1 MMPRKTVDQQ
11 KPLVKAA
18 LAVIPV
24 MITLLLGQW
33 ATLPNIEGWYAGLAK
48 PAFNP
53 PNWIF
58 GPVWT
63 FLYAS
68 MSFAVWRIWILPG
81 DQRQKSAALICFY
94 LQLAFNAAWSW
105 GFFALHSPLLGLINI
120 VPQWILI
127 LLTIFKFRLLDRIA
141 SYSLVP
147 LAVWVAFA
155 IALTFEIWRLN
166 L

>member
-1 MMPRKTVDQQ
+1 MMPRKTMIQQ
-11 KPLVKAA
+11 KPLVKAG

-24 MITLLLGQW
+24 ILTLLLGQW

-53 PNWIF
+53 PNSIF

-63 FLYAS
+63 CLYAL

-81 DQRQKSAALICFY
+81 DQPLRSSALICFY
-94 LQLAFNAAWSW
+94 LQLALNAAWSW
-105 GFFALHSPLLGLINI
+105 AFFALHSPLLGLIDI

-155 IALTFEIWRLN
+155 IALNFEIWRLN

>member
-1 MMPRKTVDQQ
+1 M
-11 KPLVKAA
+11 KAG

-24 MITLLLGQW
+24 ILTLLLGQW

-63 FLYAS
+63 CLYAL

-81 DQRQKSAALICFY
+81 DQPQRPPALICFY
-94 LQLAFNAAWSW
+94 LQLALNAAWSW
-105 GFFALHSPLLGLINI
+105 AFFALHSPLLGLINI
-120 VPQWILI
+120 VLQWILV
-127 LLTIFKFRLLDRIA
+127 LLTIFRFRLLDRIA

-147 LAVWVAFA
+147 LAGWVAFA
-155 IALTFEIWRLN
+155 IALNFQIWRLN
-166 L
+166 I

>member
-1 MMPRKTVDQQ
+1 MMPRKTVNQQ
-11 KPLVKAA
+11 KPLAKAG

-24 MITLLLGQW
+24 ILTLVLGQW

-68 MSFAVWRIWILPG
+68 MSFAVWRIWILPR
-81 DQRQKSAALICFY
+81 DQPQKSAALICFY
-94 LQLAFNAAWSW
+94 LQLALNAAWSW
-105 GFFALHSPLLGLINI
+105 AFFALHSPLLGLVNI

-127 LLTIFKFRLLDRIA
+127 FLTILKFRLLDRIA
-141 SYSLVP
+141 AYSLAP

-155 IALTFEIWRLN
+155 IALNFEIWRLN

>member
-11 KPLVKAA
+11 KPLVKAG

-24 MITLLLGQW
+24 ILTLLLGQW
-33 ATLPNIEGWYAGLAK
+33 ATLPNIESWYAGLAK

-58 GPVWT
+58 GPAWT

-68 MSFAVWRIWILPG
+68 MSFAVWRIWILAGEQP
-81 DQRQKSAALICFY
+81 QKSAALICFY

-105 GFFALHSPLLGLINI
+105 AFFALHSPLLGLINI

-127 LLTIFKFRLLDRIA
+127 LLTILKFRLLDRIA
-141 SYSLVP
+141 AYSLAP

-155 IALTFEIWRLN
+155 IALNFEIWRLN

>member
-81 DQRQKSAALICFY
+81 DQRQKSAALICFH

>member
-1 MMPRKTVDQQ
+1 MMPRKTVIQQ
-11 KPLVKAA
+11 KSLVKAG

-24 MITLLLGQW
+24 ILTLVLGQW

-81 DQRQKSAALICFY
+81 DQPQKSAALICFY
-94 LQLAFNAAWSW
+94 LQLALNAAWSW
-105 GFFALHSPLLGLINI
+105 AFFALHSPLLGLINI

-127 LLTIFKFRLLDRIA
+127 LLTILKFRLLDRIA
-141 SYSLVP
+141 AYILAP

-155 IALTFEIWRLN
+155 IALNFEIWRLN
-166 L
+166 P

>member
-1 MMPRKTVDQQ
+1 M
-11 KPLVKAA
+11 
-18 LAVIPV
+18 IPV
-24 MITLLLGQW
+24 ILTLLLGQW

-63 FLYAS
+63 CLYAL

-81 DQRQKSAALICFY
+81 DQPQRPPALICFY
-94 LQLAFNAAWSW
+94 LQLALNAAWSW
-105 GFFALHSPLLGLINI
+105 AFFALHSPLLGLINI
-120 VPQWILI
+120 VLQWILV
-127 LLTIFKFRLLDRIA
+127 LLTIFRFRLLDRIA

-147 LAVWVAFA
+147 LAGWVAFA
-155 IALTFEIWRLN
+155 IALNFQIWRLN
-166 L
+166 I